1 MAADHDVS
9 FTASYSG
16 PEPITPA
23 GNVMDNVAL
32 DIDTPRGAYA
42 AEVSWKWG
50 GARWNDMIAVD
61 PPATAGLRRV
71 TSAQLMK
78 IIKEL

>member
-1 MAADHDVS
+1 
-9 FTASYSG
+9 
-16 PEPITPA
+16 
-23 GNVMDNVAL
+23 MDNVAL

-50 GARWNDMIAVD
+50 SARWNDMIAVD